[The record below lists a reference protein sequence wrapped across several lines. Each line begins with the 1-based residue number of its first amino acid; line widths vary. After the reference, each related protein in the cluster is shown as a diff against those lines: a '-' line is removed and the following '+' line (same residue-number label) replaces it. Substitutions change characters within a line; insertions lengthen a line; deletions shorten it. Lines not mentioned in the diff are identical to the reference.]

1 MATKKEK
8 EAAAKK
14 RKGGTAAPKAVSEE
28 AVLGTISIPVQ
39 AWIDATS
46 GPFDELVIE
55 WGCLGLS
62 EEPDSIV
69 DTSGNS
75 GLLDPKRPPKT
86 DEEGLHIYF
95 HPPVTTKPC
104 SPVWHHPRKKKRRR
118 RFLGNCGSLS
128 SWGGP
133 PLLGICNVQNT
144 PRSNRSC
151 VG

>member
-95 HPPVTTKPC
+95 HPPL
-104 SPVWHHPRKKKRRR
+104 SADRYGFN
-118 RFLGNCGSLS
+118 FLFSYNEAVLARMA
-128 SWGGP
+128 P
-133 PLLGICNVQNT
+133 PKEEKEAA
-144 PRSNRSC
+144 
-151 VG
+151 